1 MRLLRSGEG
10 TSGLRLSPD
19 SLRSLDERDSSGI
32 MDWDGEGE
40 ADGGEMQEH
49 KKLPLRAWKQLPKAS
64 GSIVAE
70 LYREKPGVE
79 APDQQS
85 PAMDDIYKAAVEQLT
100 EEQKNEFKAAFD
112 IFVLG
117 AEDGCIS
124 TKELGKVMRML
135 GQNPTPEE
143 LQEMIDEVD
152 EDGSGTVDFD
162 EFLVMMVR
170 CMKDDSKGKSE
181 EELSDLFRMF
191 DKNADGYI
199 DLDELKLMLQAT
211 GETITEDDIEELM
224 KDGDK
229 NNDGK
234 IDYDGLV
241 ALWSVAVC
249 AVERYL
255 VVCRPFKAIQFGKK
269 HAILALLFA
278 WLWSTV
284 WTIPPLFG
292 WSSYDVEGI
301 ASNCAPAWHR
311 KDWKSRSYHTCLFIC
326 CFLAPL
332 TIILLSY
339 GKLIGTLR
347 KVAKSGLVQSNATQ
361 RAESQVTKT
370 AIIMILAFL
379 LSWMPYAAFALT
391 KVVKPEVI
399 MDPQVQS
406 IPMYMAKTGTIYN
419 PVVYISLNKQYR
431 DKVVAFLPCLEKC
444 LNLSRK
450 YSRPNTLT
458 AALKTQQSN
467 QRSSNTNRIVP
478 QGTKNI
484 SRNLLL
490 PNMNYSSEDSS
501 SQ

>member
-1 MRLLRSGEG
+1 M
-10 TSGLRLSPD
+10 
-19 SLRSLDERDSSGI
+19 
-32 MDWDGEGE
+32 
-40 ADGGEMQEH
+40 
-49 KKLPLRAWKQLPKAS
+49 KQ
-64 GSIVAE
+64 
-70 LYREKPGVE
+70 
-79 APDQQS
+79 
-85 PAMDDIYKAAVEQLT
+85 
-100 EEQKNEFKAAFD
+100 
-112 IFVLG
+112 
-117 AEDGCIS
+117 
-124 TKELGKVMRML
+124 
-135 GQNPTPEE
+135 
-143 LQEMIDEVD
+143 
-152 EDGSGTVDFD
+152 
-162 EFLVMMVR
+162 
-170 CMKDDSKGKSE
+170 KGKMNHSRFALNASVFLGSNATCNSSACLELASE
-181 EELSDLFRMF
+181 KKYKFGLGVLMIFGTFLGIWLNGMVIILTIRHKFLRIPINYAVVNLSVADMLSISFHAERPALFLPPV
-191 DKNADGYI
+191 A
-199 DLDELKLMLQAT
+199 
-211 GETITEDDIEELM
+211 
-224 KDGDK
+224 
-229 NNDGK
+229 
-234 IDYDGLV
+234 GLV

-419 PVVYISLNKQYR
+419 PVVYISLNKQVNHLL
-431 DKVVAFLPCLEKC
+431 KPIPVVKSLI
-444 LNLSRK
+444 
-450 YSRPNTLT
+450 
-458 AALKTQQSN
+458 
-467 QRSSNTNRIVP
+467 SSVHP
-478 QGTKNI
+478 
-484 SRNLLL
+484 
-490 PNMNYSSEDSS
+490 
-501 SQ
+501 